1 MQSYYKPIV
10 RGQSKRVARGGGDD
24 DVKDRQVGG
33 ERRLFVVNASPSE
46 SEEED

>member
-1 MQSYYKPIV
+1 MQSYYKPPV
-10 RGQSKRVARGGGDD
+10 RGPSKRVSRIGDD
-24 DVKDRQVGG
+24 DIKDRRVSG

>member
-10 RGQSKRVARGGGDD
+10 RGQSKRVARGGEDD
-24 DVKDRQVGG
+24 GRDRQVGG

-46 SEEED
+46 SDED